1 MNSEQMK
8 EIAAKVPTTPD
19 ELAECLVPEHFQEEY
34 GDRLLKCI
42 NAYIEYGNLYEVIA
56 KRPRSVSVE
65 SSRKMVKYDWNDP
78 FSFDCHF
85 GMEDNSASKPYTNR
99 GRTDAV
105 WKTLQAYG
113 FKKFAK
119 NEQIGCDEL
128 IPSACFESFVRK
140 SVKTPSKILEDGQIV
155 GYEIKELANRI
166 RLQGVAHVKEE
177 DQTAFEEEE
186 DMELVTRALSD
197 KGLQRPSVYYTDLY
211 YSFCGAREGLEQSTC
226 SWHCRSCGECED
238 WRVWHCKGC
247 NTCKYGAST
256 SPCDKCNP
264 EEYASM
270 VRHFQL

>member
-1 MNSEQMK
+1 MK
-8 EIAAKVPTTPD
+8 EIAAKVPTTRD
-19 ELAECLVPEHFQEEY
+19 ELAECMVPEHFQKEY

-42 NAYIEYGNLYEVIA
+42 NAYIEHGNLQEVIA
-56 KRPRSVSVE
+56 KRPRSVSVVE
-65 SSRKMVKYDWNDP
+65 PAVEGSKKMVKYDWSDP

-99 GRTDAV
+99 GRTAAV

-155 GYEIKELANRI
+155 GYEIKELAETI
-166 RLQGVAHVKEE
+166 RLQGLDHVKEE
-177 DQTAFEEEE
+177 DQEEFEEEE
-186 DMELVTRALSD
+186 DMEIVTRALSD
-197 KGLQRPSVYYTDLY
+197 KGLHHMY

-226 SWHCRSCGECED
+226 SWHCRLCGECED

>member
-1 MNSEQMK
+1 
-8 EIAAKVPTTPD
+8 
-19 ELAECLVPEHFQEEY
+19 
-34 GDRLLKCI
+34 
-42 NAYIEYGNLYEVIA
+42 
-56 KRPRSVSVE
+56 
-65 SSRKMVKYDWNDP
+65 MVKYDWSDP

-85 GMEDNSASKPYTNR
+85 GMEDNSASKPCPNT
-99 GRTDAV
+99 GRTAAV

-113 FKKFAK
+113 FKKIDK
-119 NEQIGCDEL
+119 NEQIGCDDL

-166 RLQGVAHVKEE
+166 RLQGVDHVKEE

-186 DMELVTRALSD
+186 DMEVVTRALSD
-197 KGLQRPSVYYTDLY
+197 KGLQRGDVYYTDLY

-226 SWHCRSCGECED
+226 SWHCRLCGECED